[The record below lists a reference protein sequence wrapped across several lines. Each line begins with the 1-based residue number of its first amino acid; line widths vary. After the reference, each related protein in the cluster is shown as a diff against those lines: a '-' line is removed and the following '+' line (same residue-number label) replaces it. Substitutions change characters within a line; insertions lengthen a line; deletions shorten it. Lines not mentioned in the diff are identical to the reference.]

1 MMLAAVTSP
10 MAIQRRGEMISLN
23 TTRAMREVAT
33 ISKLLSREALA
44 AVVRAMPSMSKM
56 GAAMSSTIMAMV

>member
-1 MMLAAVTSP
+1 
-10 MAIQRRGEMISLN
+10 
-23 TTRAMREVAT
+23 MREVAT